1 MAGGAQFLDFAEAR
15 EQAKRFLPRALF
27 EYIDR
32 GTEAETALRALH
44 HGFATRRIVP
54 RVLRPVSAPDLS
66 AQYLSATHKCP
77 FVIAPT
83 ALAGMVRHDGEV
95 LMARAAQQA
104 ALPFVVA
111 TQSSTSIEQIS
122 ANAPDSELWFQL
134 YVWQDRSETWKLL
147 ERARACGVET
157 LVLTVDTPASPKKI
171 HNRRNGF
178 GVPLQ
183 PSMTLA
189 LDLMLHPRWTLG
201 VMGRYGMRNGFPS
214 YAHYPGDVA
223 KAVTSSIRDPLFAL
237 DMVLDQGFL
246 KELRQRWPHKL
257 LIKGV
262 LSATDAV
269 EIFDLGCDGV
279 VVSAHGGR
287 NLDSAV
293 RPLDVLPRIREAV
306 GPDKTLFADS
316 GVRRGSDAAKLL
328 AAGAD
333 AIFLGRAPLYGLAAS
348 GVEGV
353 VEMIEQF
360 REELRLFLGF
370 AGAEDISTLRQAEWI
385 NERALRQV

>member
-15 EQAKRFLPRALF
+15 ERAKGFLPRALF
-27 EYIDR
+27 DYIDR
-32 GTEAETALRALH
+32 GTEAETAIAALH
-44 HGFATRRIVP
+44 DGFAGKRIVP
-54 RVLRPVSAPDLS
+54 RVLRPVSAPDVS
-66 AQYLSATHKCP
+66 AQYLGGMHKCP

-104 ALPFVVA
+104 GLPFVVA

-122 ANAPDSELWFQL
+122 ANAPESELWFQL
-134 YVWQDRSETWKLL
+134 YVWQDRAETWKLL

-183 PSMTLA
+183 PSVTLA

-201 VMGRYGMRNGFPS
+201 VMGSYVMRNGFPS

-223 KAVTSSIRDPLFAL
+223 KAVTNSIRDPRFAL
-237 DMVLDQGFL
+237 DTVLDQEFL

-269 EIFDLGCDGV
+269 EIFNFGCDGV

-333 AIFLGRAPLYGLAAS
+333 GVFLGRAPLYGLAAS
-348 GVEGV
+348 GVHGV
-353 VEMIEQF
+353 VQMIEQF

-385 NERALRQV
+385 I

>member
-27 EYIDR
+27 DYIDR
-32 GTEAETALRALH
+32 GTEAETALKALH
-44 HGFATRRIVP
+44 DGFAACRIIP

-66 AQYLSATHKCP
+66 ARYLSAPHQCP

-104 ALPFVVA
+104 GLPFVVA

-122 ANAPDSELWFQL
+122 AKVPDSELWFQL
-134 YVWQDRSETWKLL
+134 YVWQDRCETWKLL
-147 ERARACGVET
+147 DRVRACGVKT

-183 PSMTLA
+183 PSITLA

-201 VMGRYGMRNGFPS
+201 VMGRYGMRNRFPS

-223 KAVTSSIRDPLFAL
+223 KAVTSSIRDPRFAL
-237 DMVLDQGFL
+237 DTVLDQGFL

-257 LIKGV
+257 LVKGV

-269 EIFDLGCDGV
+269 EIFDSGCDGV

-293 RPLDVLPRIREAV
+293 LPLDVLPRIRDAV
-306 GPDKTLFADS
+306 GPDRTLFADS
-316 GVRRGSDAAKLL
+316 GLRRGSDAAKLL
-328 AAGAD
+328 ASGAD
-333 AIFLGRAPLYGLAAS
+333 GVFLGRAPLYGLAAS
-348 GVEGV
+348 GVDGV

-360 REELRLFLGF
+360 RDELRLFLGF

-385 NERALRQV
+385 LESTSRKV